1 MAKRSSIT
9 NRDEATCWR
18 GGIPPPPGREP
29 SVRRPRTTPGSRLLR
44 LPIPVCEP
52 VLRGNERRYV
62 ARCVRSGWISS
73 AGPMVREFEAAF
85 ARRIGAADA
94 VACSSGT
101 AALHLALIGL
111 GIGPGDEVII
121 PAFTMVAVCN
131 AVLYA
136 GAKPVL
142 VDVDPRTWT
151 MDADQVA
158 RRVTRRTKAIM
169 AVHTYGQPARM
180 DVLARLARDRG
191 LLLLEDAAEALGGSY
206 RGRAVGTWGRA
217 AAFSLYANKVITTGE
232 GGMVAVPSRAL
243 GAKLRTLRDHGF
255 GSDRHF
261 WHRVLGYNYRMTSM
275 QAAVGLAQLERF
287 DVLLEARRRNAR
299 LYRAALAGVPGL
311 VLPAEILRAKSADW
325 VFGFVAGPAYGRT
338 RDALREILA
347 RRGIETRAFFTPLHL
362 QPVHR
367 RLFRGE
373 RYRVAEALG
382 ARGLYLPSSSSL
394 TAARIS
400 YAAECVRAAALPRGE
415 R

>member
-1 MAKRSSIT
+1 MSGSGVDDALF
-9 NRDEATCWR
+9 WR
-18 GGIPPPPGREP
+18 GPIPPPPGREP
-29 SVRRPRTTPGSRLLR
+29 VLRKPRAASSSRLR

-52 VLRGNERRYV
+52 VLKGNELRYV
-62 ARCVRSGWISS
+62 TRCVRSGWISS
-73 AGPMVREFEAAF
+73 VGPMVREFETAF
-85 ARRIGAADA
+85 ARRIGAVDA

-101 AALHLALIGL
+101 AALHLALSVL
-111 GIGPGDEVII
+111 GVGPGDEVII
-121 PAFTMVAVCN
+121 PAFTMIAVCN

-151 MDADQVA
+151 MDPAQVA
-158 RRVTRRTKAIM
+158 RRITRRTKAIM
-169 AVHTYGQPARM
+169 AVHTYGQPAPM
-180 DVLARLARDRG
+180 DALARLARDRG
-191 LLLLEDAAEALGGSY
+191 LLLIEDAAEALGGAY

-217 AAFSLYANKVITTGE
+217 AAFSLYANKVVTTGE
-232 GGMVAVPSRAL
+232 GGMVCVPSRAL

-255 GSDRHF
+255 SSDRHF
-261 WHRVLGYNYRMTSM
+261 WHRVIGFNYRMTSL

-311 VLPAEILRAKSADW
+311 VLPAEIPEAKSADW
-325 VFGFVAGPAYGRT
+325 VFGFVAGPEYGRT
-338 RDALREILA
+338 RDALREVLA
-347 RRGIETRAFFTPLHL
+347 RRGIETRSFFTPLHL

-373 RYRVAEALG
+373 RYRVSEALG
-382 ARGLYLPSSSSL
+382 ARGLYLPSSSGL
-394 TAARIS
+394 TPARLA
-400 YAAECVRAAALPRGE
+400 YAADCVRAAARPRGG